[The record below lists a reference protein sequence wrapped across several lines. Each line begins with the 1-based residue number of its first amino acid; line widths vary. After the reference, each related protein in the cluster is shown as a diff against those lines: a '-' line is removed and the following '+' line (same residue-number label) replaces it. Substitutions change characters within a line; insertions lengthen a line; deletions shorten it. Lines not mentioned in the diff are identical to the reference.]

1 MPYLNRWT
9 CYATFA
15 HFILSLFYHDLL
27 SVNDVTSKQAG
38 CYVTL
43 SHITIAYAVSPYG
56 YHSIDVLNLIK
67 LKLLSKVTL
76 WNEDYA
82 CMLNVYAFSP
92 VNYVTLS
99 SYIMF
104 LITYI
109 LQHIIIL
116 N

>member
-56 YHSIDVLNLIK
+56 YHSTDVLNLIK